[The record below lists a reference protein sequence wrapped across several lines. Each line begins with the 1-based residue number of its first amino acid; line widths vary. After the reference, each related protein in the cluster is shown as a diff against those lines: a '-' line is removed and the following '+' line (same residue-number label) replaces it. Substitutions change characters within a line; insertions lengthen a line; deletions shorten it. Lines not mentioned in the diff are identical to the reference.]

1 MFLHVQGWKLEHTKY
16 VINLSCFSLFFICF
30 SPGLY
35 LSNVS
40 NILKGPNWYD
50 NFRCWT
56 YERKDKKKVNPF
68 RSSLHYKIWQSYR
81 RDIYATFTQH
91 LRNIYATFTRH
102 LHVGHIFLNDAR
114 SFWLFWGDYCSSESF
129 FFSEDSWFVSP
140 FSFYDR

>member
-91 LRNIYATFTRH
+91 LRATFTRH
-102 LHVGHIFLNDAR
+102 LRDIYTSSISSLTMQDIFSCL
-114 SFWLFWGDYCSSESF
+114 GIIVHQKGF
-129 FFSEDSWFVSP
+129 FQRIVDS
-140 FSFYDR
+140 YLR